1 MYSRNTADSSLPFT
15 SIGAVVGIIAVIGIA
30 AGAVITVLIVAV
42 VILGNIGVA
51 AVFCGDCQYLTTTVK
66 AHSEEIAFKTTGREI
81 LSPGWKA
88 VYADMAEKEDDGED
102 DEKDEEG
109 KKKEKTAAVLPHFEE
124 GENGAHAPSLVEK
137 QTTPPK
143 QYTEATLL
151 QTMETAGKL
160 VDDEEIRA
168 ALKQNGIGR
177 PSSRASIIETLFK
190 RGYVRRNRK
199 TLVPTP
205 TGQSLIGTIRSDLL
219 KSCELT
225 GQWERKLR
233 LIEEGRYEP
242 ETFMEELKQQLAA
255 IISDVKSDTASG
267 RVCPSEKAKKS
278 YKSRKSR
285 KR

>member
-1 MYSRNTADSSLPFT
+1 M
-15 SIGAVVGIIAVIGIA
+15 
-30 AGAVITVLIVAV
+30 
-42 VILGNIGVA
+42 
-51 AVFCGDCQYLTTTVK
+51 
-66 AHSEEIAFKTTGREI
+66 
-81 LSPGWKA
+81 
-88 VYADMAEKEDDGED
+88 
-102 DEKDEEG
+102 
-109 KKKEKTAAVLPHFEE
+109 
-124 GENGAHAPSLVEK
+124 EK

>member
-1 MYSRNTADSSLPFT
+1 MAGVR
-15 SIGAVVGIIAVIGIA
+15 GGGGHGHAVGVDC
-30 AGAVITVLIVAV
+30 IVAV
-42 VILGNIGVA
+42 RDVA
-51 AVFCGDCQYLTTTVK
+51 DAVGLPAQNAVGFN
-66 AHSEEIAFKTTGREI
+66 GR
-81 LSPGWKA
+81 GR
-88 VYADMAEKEDDGED
+88 G
-102 DEKDEEG
+102 G
-109 KKKEKTAAVLPHFEE
+109 CRF
-124 GENGAHAPSLVEK
+124 
-137 QTTPPK
+137 
-143 QYTEATLL
+143 
-151 QTMETAGKL
+151 
-160 VDDEEIRA
+160 DDEEIRA

-255 IISDVKSDTASG
+255 VISDVKSDTASG
-267 RVCPSEKAKKS
+267 RVCPSEKPRKP